1 VKAII
6 VYDSHYGNTEKL
18 AFALAAGLQKNSIDV
33 EVFKV
38 GKFDKMELVKS
49 DFIAIGGPT
58 HIASVSKPMKEFLS
72 ELKNVSLR
80 GKLGF
85 AFDTRN
91 ESRFNIFDINSA
103 ARGIEGKMKRSGI
116 IIVHPRESALVEGRE
131 GPLIGEGEGR
141 FVEIG
146 KNIAERLNM

>member
-1 VKAII
+1 
-6 VYDSHYGNTEKL
+6 
-18 AFALAAGLQKNSIDV
+18 
-33 EVFKV
+33 
-38 GKFDKMELVKS
+38 MELVKF

-58 HIASVSKPMKEFLS
+58 HMAGVSKPMKEFLS
-72 ELKNVSLR
+72 ELNNLSLR

-91 ESRFNIFDINSA
+91 ESKFNIFDINSA

-116 IIVHPRESALVEGRE
+116 KILHPRESALVEGRE
-131 GPLIGEGEGR
+131 GPLIGKGEER

-146 KNIAERLNM
+146 KNIAERLNI